1 MSFGDL
7 EKGVPGRTYSVPV
20 WGPAGA
26 ASSSSSSSAAV
37 GSSNTAVGAP
47 FSPSQNT
54 FERASHTIFTIS
66 ANVATIQK
74 LLAQFGTAKDTS
86 DMRHRLHTMTEDT
99 RDLVRQTGGDLK
111 QILAQ
116 GKSSTTPSGSP
127 SLSPSRRGRGEEVD
141 GYVERQKKM
150 ATQKLQKDFEEVLKR
165 FQGVSK
171 LAVEKSR
178 EYVTMA
184 KAAHAGEL
192 AQAESDDESAPL
204 IANEQRQQLAVLDNE
219 IDFNEALINEREQD
233 LKGIE
238 QSISEVNEIFRDLGT
253 MVHEQQYMLD
263 NIESNVQTVEINM
276 ENATGELRSADR
288 YQRSTRNK
296 LCCILVLGAI
306 VVLVVVIIVIT

>member
-20 WGPAGA
+20 WGTAG
-26 ASSSSSSSAAV
+26 ASSSASA
-37 GSSNTAVGAP
+37 GSSNTAGAP

-116 GKSSTTPSGSP
+116 GKGTPSGS
-127 SLSPSRRGRGEEVD
+127 SPRRGREEE
-141 GYVERQKKM
+141 GYAERQKKM

-178 EYVTMA
+178 EYVAMA

-192 AQAESDDESAPL
+192 SQGESDDESAPL
-204 IANEQRQQLAVLDNE
+204 MSGDQRQQLAVLDNE

-276 ENATGELRSADR
+276 ENATGELRTADR

-296 LCCILVLGAI
+296 LCCILVLAAI
-306 VVLVVVIIVIT
+306 VVLVIVIIVIT